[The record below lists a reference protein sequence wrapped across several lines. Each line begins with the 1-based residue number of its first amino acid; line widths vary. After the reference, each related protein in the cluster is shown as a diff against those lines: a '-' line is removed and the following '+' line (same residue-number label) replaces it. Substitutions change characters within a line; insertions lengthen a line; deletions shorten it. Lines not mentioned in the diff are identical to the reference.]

1 MTFSVSF
8 IWPALGPV
16 IWRRNLRP
24 QRFRRAPAWTV
35 LPMLYCP
42 PNTQS
47 RCSGDPS
54 QKAFRDAALIGS
66 PTD

>member
-1 MTFSVSF
+1 MNHAMRAAAEE
-8 IWPALGPV
+8 IK
-16 IWRRNLRP
+16 
-24 QRFRRAPAWTV
+24 QFRRAPAWKV

-42 PNTQS
+42 PNTRS

-54 QKAFRDAALIGS
+54 QKAFRDVALIGS